1 MNFFNNRGQ
10 FLGRLGANRVP
21 HFAQGNQSRGI
32 NIHAYYLA
40 TAGKRTVEL
49 FIKLVTLPGLDE
61 RNAVPFGCRN
71 GSKSSLSNYWGYA
84 IAGATDNS
92 CVHTAFYHSFGICFF
107 SYGVIELGHA
117 GSGRGHYRHVQVQ

>member
-32 NIHAYYLA
+32 NIHVYYLA

-49 FIKLVTLPGLDE
+49 FIKLVTFPMLDE
-61 RNAVPFGCRN
+61 KMPCPLAAVMAA
-71 GSKSSLSNYWGYA
+71 KVA
-84 IAGATDNS
+84 
-92 CVHTAFYHSFGICFF
+92 
-107 SYGVIELGHA
+107 
-117 GSGRGHYRHVQVQ
+117 